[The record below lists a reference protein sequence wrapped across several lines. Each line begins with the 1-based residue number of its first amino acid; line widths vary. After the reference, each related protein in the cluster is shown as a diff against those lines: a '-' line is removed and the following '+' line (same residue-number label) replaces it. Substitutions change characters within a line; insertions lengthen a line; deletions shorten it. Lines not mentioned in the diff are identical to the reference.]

1 MKVREYIVMAECIE
15 RGVEYGYTRAYKHDD
30 NPSEEF
36 IKETI
41 AQAVQNE
48 ICEYFI
54 FDEQNDE

>member
-15 RGVEYGYTRAYKHDD
+15 RGVEYGYARAHKHDD
-30 NPSEEF
+30 NPSEEV
-36 IKETI
+36 IKEAI

>member
-15 RGVEYGYTRAYKHDD
+15 RGVEYGYARAYKHDD
-30 NPSEEF
+30 NPSEEV
-36 IKETI
+36 IKEAI

-54 FDEQNDE
+54 FDELGDE